1 MPGRP
6 DPSALTDRIRPLK
19 AELSSHLRRVKQ
31 GQTIAVT
38 DRGRVIATIN
48 PVESSELPRSIRW
61 ARAMVAAGKARWAG
75 GKPEGAGKPAQLQGA
90 ATVADAI
97 IEDRR

>member
-6 DPSALTDRIRPLK
+6 GRSALTVGIRQLK
-19 AELSSHLRRVKQ
+19 AELSRHLRRVQQ
-31 GQTIAVT
+31 GQMIEVT

-48 PVESSELPRSIRW
+48 PVESTDLSPAIRW
-61 ARAMVAAGKARWAG
+61 ARAMVAAGKAQWAG
-75 GKPEGAGKPAQLQGA
+75 GKPEGAEKPARLRGA
-90 ATVADAI
+90 ATLADAI

>member
-1 MPGRP
+1 MPARP
-6 DPSALTDRIRPLK
+6 ERSPLTVGIRQLK
-19 AELSSHLRRVKQ
+19 AELSSHLRRVEQ

-48 PVESSELPRSIRW
+48 PVESIELPRSIRW
-61 ARAMVAAGKARWAG
+61 ARAMVASGKARWAG
-75 GKPEGAGKPAQLQGA
+75 GKPEGAEKPAPLQGA

>member
-6 DPSALTDRIRPLK
+6 ERSALTVGIRQLK
-19 AELSSHLRRVKQ
+19 AELSSHLRRVEQ

-48 PVESSELPRSIRW
+48 PVERTDLSPAIRW

-75 GKPEGAGKPAQLQGA
+75 GKPGGAEKPATLQGT
-90 ATVADAI
+90 ATVGDAI

>member
-6 DPSALTDRIRPLK
+6 ERSALTVGIRQLK
-19 AELSSHLRRVKQ
+19 AGLSSHLRRVQ
-31 GQTIAVT
+31 EGQTIAVT

-48 PVESSELPRSIRW
+48 PVASTDLPPAIKW
-61 ARAMVAAGKARWAG
+61 ARAMVAAGKAQWAG
-75 GKPEGAGKPAQLQGA
+75 GKPQGAEKPARLRGA
-90 ATVADAI
+90 PTVADAI

>member
-6 DPSALTDRIRPLK
+6 GKTATVGIRQLK
-19 AELSSHLRRVKQ
+19 AELSSHLRRVEQ
-31 GQTIAVT
+31 GQTIEVT

-48 PVESSELPRSIRW
+48 PVESAERPPAITW

-75 GKPEGAGKPAQLQGA
+75 GKPEGAAKPAPLVGA

>member
-1 MPGRP
+1 MTER
-6 DPSALTDRIRPLK
+6 SSLTVGIRRLK
-19 AELSSHLRRVKQ
+19 AELSSHLRRVEQ
-31 GQTIAVT
+31 GQTIVVT

-48 PVESSELPRSIRW
+48 PVERTDLSPAIRW

-75 GKPEGAGKPAQLQGA
+75 GKPRGAEKPATLQGTA
-90 ATVADAI
+90 PVADAI